1 MPSQPFVIFG
11 NAHLI
16 TLFII
21 IAIAIVFPLIVKTRP
36 MSQVILITKIMGVSL
51 ISLEFIKP
59 LIWHYSMNF
68 PWIELVPIHMC
79 NLSTLFIGI
88 FLITKKR
95 LFFEVAFFWGI
106 GGGINA
112 LITPD
117 IPNSFPDPQ
126 YILFFF
132 GHGLLIIAIA
142 YACISLANRPTFNS
156 VKNGICFS
164 LITLPVIYS
173 INKILGPPANYWYLG
188 SKPVGDSILNLFPA
202 PPLHIPVLIMIGVIL
217 FFLIYSPYWAYDS
230 FKKQDVQ

>member
-132 GHGLLIIAIA
+132 HLECFYLL
-142 YACISLANRPTFNS
+142 
-156 VKNGICFS
+156 
-164 LITLPVIYS
+164 
-173 INKILGPPANYWYLG
+173 
-188 SKPVGDSILNLFPA
+188 
-202 PPLHIPVLIMIGVIL
+202 
-217 FFLIYSPYWAYDS
+217 
-230 FKKQDVQ
+230 

>member
-36 MSQVILITKIMGVSL
+36 VSQIILITKIMGVSL

-59 LIWHYSMNF
+59 LIWHYSMDF

-142 YACISLANRPTFNS
+142 YACISLANRPTLNS
-156 VKNGICFS
+156 VKNGIYFS
-164 LITLPVIYS
+164 LITLPVIYF

-202 PPLHIPVLIMIGVIL
+202 PPLHIPVLIIIGVIL

-230 FKKQDVQ
+230 FKKQDVR

>member
-36 MSQVILITKIMGVSL
+36 VSQIILITKIMGVSL

-59 LIWHYSMNF
+59 LIWHYSMDF

-142 YACISLANRPTFNS
+142 YACISLANRPTLNS
-156 VKNGICFS
+156 VKNGIYFS
-164 LITLPVIYS
+164 LITLPVIYF

-202 PPLHIPVLIMIGVIL
+202 PPLHIPFLIIIGVIL

-230 FKKQDVQ
+230 FKKQDVR

>member
-36 MSQVILITKIMGVSL
+36 VSQIILITKIMGVSL

-142 YACISLANRPTFNS
+142 YACISLANRPTLNS
-156 VKNGICFS
+156 VKNGIYFS
-164 LITLPVIYS
+164 LITLPVIYF

-202 PPLHIPVLIMIGVIL
+202 PPLHIPVLIIIGVIL
-217 FFLIYSPYWAYDS
+217 FFLIYSPYWVYDS

>member
-21 IAIAIVFPLIVKTRP
+21 IAIAIVFPLIVKKRP
-36 MSQVILITKIMGVSL
+36 VSQVILITKIMGVSL

-142 YACISLANRPTFNS
+142 YACISLANRPTLNS
-156 VKNGICFS
+156 VKNGIYFS
-164 LITLPVIYS
+164 LITLPVIYF

-202 PPLHIPVLIMIGVIL
+202 PPLHIPVLIIIGVIL

-230 FKKQDVQ
+230 FKKRDVL

>member
-11 NAHLI
+11 NVHLI

-36 MSQVILITKIMGVSL
+36 VSQIILITKIMGVSL

-59 LIWHYSMNF
+59 LIWHYSMDF

-79 NLSTLFIGI
+79 NLSTLFIVI

-142 YACISLANRPTFNS
+142 YACISLANRPTLNS
-156 VKNGICFS
+156 VKNGIYFS
-164 LITLPVIYS
+164 LITLPVIYF

-202 PPLHIPVLIMIGVIL
+202 PPLHIPVLIIIGVIL

>member
-36 MSQVILITKIMGVSL
+36 VSQIILITKIMGVSL

-59 LIWHYSMNF
+59 LIWHYSMDF
-68 PWIELVPIHMC
+68 QWIELVPIHMC

-142 YACISLANRPTFNS
+142 YACISLANRPTLNS
-156 VKNGICFS
+156 VKNGIYFS
-164 LITLPVIYS
+164 LITLPVIYF

-202 PPLHIPVLIMIGVIL
+202 PPLHIPVLIIIGVIL

-230 FKKQDVQ
+230 FKKQDVR

>member
-1 MPSQPFVIFG
+1 MSSQPFVIFG

-16 TLFII
+16 TLFTI
-21 IAIAIVFPLIVKTRP
+21 IAIAIVFPLIVKKRP
-36 MSQVILITKIMGVSL
+36 VSQVILITKIMGVSL

-59 LIWHYSMNF
+59 LMWHYSMNF

-142 YACISLANRPTFNS
+142 YACISLANRPTLNS
-156 VKNGICFS
+156 VKNGIYFS
-164 LITLPVIYS
+164 LITLPVIYF

-202 PPLHIPVLIMIGVIL
+202 PPLHIPVLIIIGVIL
-217 FFLIYSPYWAYDS
+217 FILIYSPYWAYDS
-230 FKKQDVQ
+230 FKKQDVR

>member
-36 MSQVILITKIMGVSL
+36 VSQIILITKIMGVSL

-59 LIWHYSMNF
+59 LIWHYSMDF

-142 YACISLANRPTFNS
+142 YACISLANRPTLNS
-156 VKNGICFS
+156 VKNGIYFS
-164 LITLPVIYS
+164 LITLPVIYF

-202 PPLHIPVLIMIGVIL
+202 PPLHIPVLIIIGVIL
-217 FFLIYSPYWAYDS
+217 FFLIYSPYWAYDF
-230 FKKQDVQ
+230 FKKQDVR

>member
-21 IAIAIVFPLIVKTRP
+21 IAIAIVFPLIVKKRP
-36 MSQVILITKIMGVSL
+36 VSQVILITKIMGVSL

-156 VKNGICFS
+156 VKNGIYFS

-202 PPLHIPVLIMIGVIL
+202 PPLHIPVLIIIGVIL
-217 FFLIYSPYWAYDS
+217 FFLIYSPYWLYDS

>member
-36 MSQVILITKIMGVSL
+36 VSQIILITKIMGVSL

-59 LIWHYSMNF
+59 LIWHYSMDF

-142 YACISLANRPTFNS
+142 YACISLANRPTLNS
-156 VKNGICFS
+156 VKNGIYFS
-164 LITLPVIYS
+164 LITLPVIYF

-202 PPLHIPVLIMIGVIL
+202 PPLHIPVLIIIGVIL
-217 FFLIYSPYWAYDS
+217 FFLIYSPYWVYDS

>member
-1 MPSQPFVIFG
+1 M
-11 NAHLI
+11 
-16 TLFII
+16 
-21 IAIAIVFPLIVKTRP
+21 
-36 MSQVILITKIMGVSL
+36 
-51 ISLEFIKP
+51 
-59 LIWHYSMNF
+59 
-68 PWIELVPIHMC
+68 
-79 NLSTLFIGI
+79 
-88 FLITKKR
+88 
-95 LFFEVAFFWGI
+95 AFFWGI

-142 YACISLANRPTFNS
+142 YACISLANRPTLNS
-156 VKNGICFS
+156 VKNGIYFS
-164 LITLPVIYS
+164 LITLPVIYF

-202 PPLHIPVLIMIGVIL
+202 PPLHIPVLIIIGVIL

-230 FKKQDVQ
+230 FKKQDVR

>member
-36 MSQVILITKIMGVSL
+36 VSQIILITKIMGVSL

-59 LIWHYSMNF
+59 LIWHYSMDF

-142 YACISLANRPTFNS
+142 YACISLANRPTLNS
-156 VKNGICFS
+156 VKNGIYFS
-164 LITLPVIYS
+164 LITLPVIYF

-202 PPLHIPVLIMIGVIL
+202 PPLHIPVLIIIGVIL
-217 FFLIYSPYWAYDS
+217 FFLIYSPYWVYDS
-230 FKKQDVQ
+230 FKKQDVR

>member
-202 PPLHIPVLIMIGVIL
+202 PPLHIPVLIIIGVIL

>member
-36 MSQVILITKIMGVSL
+36 VSQIILITKIMGVTL

-59 LIWHYSMNF
+59 LIWHYSMDF

-142 YACISLANRPTFNS
+142 YACISLANRPTLNS
-156 VKNGICFS
+156 VKNGIYFS
-164 LITLPVIYS
+164 LITLPVIYF

-202 PPLHIPVLIMIGVIL
+202 PPLHIPVLIIIGVFL

-230 FKKQDVQ
+230 FKKQDVR

>member
-36 MSQVILITKIMGVSL
+36 VSQIILITKIMGVTL

-59 LIWHYSMNF
+59 LIWHYSMDF
-68 PWIELVPIHMC
+68 PWIELAPIHMC

-142 YACISLANRPTFNS
+142 YACISLANRPTLNS
-156 VKNGICFS
+156 VKNGIYFS
-164 LITLPVIYS
+164 LITLPVIYF

-202 PPLHIPVLIMIGVIL
+202 PPLHIPVLIIIGVFL

-230 FKKQDVQ
+230 FKKQDVR

>member
-36 MSQVILITKIMGVSL
+36 VSQIILITKIMGVSL

-59 LIWHYSMNF
+59 LIWHYSMDF

-142 YACISLANRPTFNS
+142 YACISLANRPTLNS
-156 VKNGICFS
+156 VKNGIYFS

-202 PPLHIPVLIMIGVIL
+202 PPLHIPVLIIIGVIL

-230 FKKQDVQ
+230 FKKQDVR